1 MFKNEKLLIFINGK
15 SISEI
20 FLQAYF
26 LLCIMLGGVFLATK
40 LAWKMIGHCFNGNF
54 FSTFCVHML
63 WLSIFC
69 QSLSS
74 FFSIEEILTFSNVC
88 WWDEKN
94 PIFDFAVRKRMG
106 KTSNIVYFFCRVQKL
121 LIWSLTSIRSC
132 TCEYSNNY
140 LRIKQHTTQNVVF
153 VTIKYFI
160 TPLHFQTRQMKMIP
174 IRFFLKIKGLE

>member
-1 MFKNEKLLIFINGK
+1 MTNDETVQQKYYITFTDRLFKNEKLLIFINGK

-106 KTSNIVYFFCRVQKL
+106 KTSNIVYFFVGFKSFWFDL
-121 LIWSLTSIRSC
+121 LL
-132 TCEYSNNY
+132 
-140 LRIKQHTTQNVVF
+140 L
-153 VTIKYFI
+153 
-160 TPLHFQTRQMKMIP
+160 
-174 IRFFLKIKGLE
+174 

>member
-1 MFKNEKLLIFINGK
+1 MYNVRRCFPSNETSVKNDWTLLQWKFLFDILCSHALIKYILPKFVFLFFHWRNIDILKCLLVRRKESNIWLCSQKENGK
-15 SISEI
+15 N
-20 FLQAYF
+20 FKHC
-26 LLCIMLGGVFLATK
+26 LL
-40 LAWKMIGHCFNGNF
+40 
-54 FSTFCVHML
+54 
-63 WLSIFC
+63 
-69 QSLSS
+69 
-74 FFSIEEILTFSNVC
+74 
-88 WWDEKN
+88 
-94 PIFDFAVRKRMG
+94 
-106 KTSNIVYFFCRVQKL
+106 FCRVQKL

>member
-1 MFKNEKLLIFINGK
+1 MTNDETVQQKYYNIYGSKMFKNEKLLIFINGK

-106 KTSNIVYFFCRVQKL
+106 KTSNIVYFFVGFKSFWFDL
-121 LIWSLTSIRSC
+121 LL
-132 TCEYSNNY
+132 
-140 LRIKQHTTQNVVF
+140 L
-153 VTIKYFI
+153 
-160 TPLHFQTRQMKMIP
+160 
-174 IRFFLKIKGLE
+174 